1 MMAKF
6 SIQDRLELAHFDL
19 LAFFF
24 LGFFFGCVMCEYCV
38 CGKLG
43 PHCKRASYAEAG
55 KVTVQSKMLRLAIT
69 KLGCSLVHGPQRI
82 YIKKKGRPF
91 HLEPRF
97 SNPLLFPF
105 YYYFY
110 LHSKLFYSMQIQSN
124 CIMTT
129 TTSLLSP
136 PLTPTSDNQSIAE
149 DVPWAVDHKPS
160 SKPTLP
166 IDHYTTA
173 SYPPELNARKGRNKS
188 LIRYQQAMVMPQTPR
203 PKKEFIH
210 LNHLISVKTS
220 PSLSAHSRKS
230 SKPRRSLQQDERSDQ
245 KVFQLRVYDT
255 DPSKLLQCSS
265 RTIQPPM
272 IKSDSADEGSNS
284 EEEQVIAQMKRR
296 RALSDANESM
306 SKKCKTD
313 AAMAFDRVH
322 VEESDHE
329 FFDPEWIP
337 SYQVFDQRPPV
348 RVVWKGKENHLAC
361 FNLCNMGGRGYDGPH
376 TLQFP
381 LFAKP
386 WILVIWG
393 RRFKLYT
400 FACVCV
406 FSPSISVPP

>member
-1 MMAKF
+1 
-6 SIQDRLELAHFDL
+6 
-19 LAFFF
+19 
-24 LGFFFGCVMCEYCV
+24 
-38 CGKLG
+38 
-43 PHCKRASYAEAG
+43 
-55 KVTVQSKMLRLAIT
+55 
-69 KLGCSLVHGPQRI
+69 
-82 YIKKKGRPF
+82 
-91 HLEPRF
+91 
-97 SNPLLFPF
+97 
-105 YYYFY
+105 
-110 LHSKLFYSMQIQSN
+110 
-124 CIMTT
+124 MTT

-149 DVPWAVDHKPS
+149 DVPWAVNHKS
-160 SKPTLP
+160 NNKPNIP

-173 SYPPELNARKGRNKS
+173 SSPPELNARKSRNKS

-210 LNHLISVKTS
+210 FNQLISVKAS
-220 PSLSAHSRKS
+220 PSSSAHSRKS
-230 SKPRRSLQQDERSDQ
+230 SRPRRSLQRDERSDQ

-272 IKSDSADEGSNS
+272 IKSDSADESSNS

-348 RVVWKGKENHLAC
+348 RVVWKGSPLQISNMPYYDKLHLGEVNIASTLRLTPEQYIKC
-361 FNLCNMGGRGYDGPH
+361 KRTLIQAASRYESQGVPFRKSDAQKLCRVDVNKTSTLWSIFGKLGWMGNGC
-376 TLQFP
+376 
-381 LFAKP
+381 
-386 WILVIWG
+386 IN
-393 RRFKLYT
+393 
-400 FACVCV
+400 
-406 FSPSISVPP
+406 